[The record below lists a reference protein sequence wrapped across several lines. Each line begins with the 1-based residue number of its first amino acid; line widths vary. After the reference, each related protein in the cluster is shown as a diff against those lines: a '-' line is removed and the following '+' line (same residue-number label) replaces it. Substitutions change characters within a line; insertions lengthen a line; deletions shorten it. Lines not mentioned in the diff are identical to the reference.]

1 MAHESTFT
9 RAIAPHARS
18 ALSYSTRAGMT
29 GNLIDDIT
37 FPIDVVYTWVDG
49 ADPAWRARRDAALSV
64 VAEPLPPRAANE
76 SRYVSRDELRYSFRS
91 VHSFAPWVR
100 HIWLVVDDQIPSWLD
115 PDHEQVSVVTHKE
128 LFGNT
133 GKLPTFN
140 SHAIESRLHHIEG
153 LSEHFLYFN
162 DDVFLGRLL
171 PPQAFFE
178 ANGLSRIYLST
189 VKIDSGPVDIADVP
203 STMAAK
209 NNRRLIMERF
219 DRRVTF
225 KMKHAPMALRR
236 SVLAEIEEQYP
247 DELAA
252 TACHQFRH
260 PDDVSLTSSLH
271 QYYSFLSGWATIG
284 ELAYMYLNI
293 SAPETP
299 AVLRLALM
307 SRRFDVFCINDTE
320 SDAITFPKQHVLM
333 QDFLDAYFPVAAP
346 WEKQG
351 EVGRGGLG

>member
-1 MAHESTFT
+1 
-9 RAIAPHARS
+9 
-18 ALSYSTRAGMT
+18 
-29 GNLIDDIT
+29 
-37 FPIDVVYTWVDG
+37 
-49 ADPAWRARRDAALSV
+49 
-64 VAEPLPPRAANE
+64 
-76 SRYVSRDELRYSFRS
+76 
-91 VHSFAPWVR
+91 
-100 HIWLVVDDQIPSWLD
+100 
-115 PDHEQVSVVTHKE
+115 
-128 LFGNT
+128 
-133 GKLPTFN
+133 
-140 SHAIESRLHHIEG
+140 
-153 LSEHFLYFN
+153 
-162 DDVFLGRLL
+162 
-171 PPQAFFE
+171 
-178 ANGLSRIYLST
+178 
-189 VKIDSGPVDIADVP
+189 
-203 STMAAK
+203 MAAK
-209 NNRRLIMERF
+209 NNRRLILERF